1 MIDRHRLT
9 LTDDL
14 ISDLICAEDDGDHLT
29 HDELLMLAA
38 TLLSAGTDPT
48 PPTANSPQPSSL
60 YSGPRPTNPKPHSD
74 WTTKRVPLT
83 ATQTGQAGRMRIPES
98 RQLGTP
104 DTIPLHPQTAGRN
117 PDFKLIAR
125 SKSKSHHTGGSA
137 WWYSRQR

>member
-1 MIDRHRLT
+1 MAAWDRLDAYLEEMIDRHRLT

-83 ATQTGQAGRMRIPES
+83 STT
-98 RQLGTP
+98 L
-104 DTIPLHPQTAGRN
+104 
-117 PDFKLIAR
+117 
-125 SKSKSHHTGGSA
+125 A
-137 WWYSRQR
+137 WHCELTKGA